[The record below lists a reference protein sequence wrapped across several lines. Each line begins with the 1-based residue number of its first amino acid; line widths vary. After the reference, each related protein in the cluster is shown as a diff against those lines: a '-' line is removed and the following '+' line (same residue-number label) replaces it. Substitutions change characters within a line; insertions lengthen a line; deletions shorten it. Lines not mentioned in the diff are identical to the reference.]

1 MIILTNQKKTNEVK
15 RGLFFLKTIA
25 ILNEGKYIRIWKMDL
40 GETGTYSTE
49 GETGNTQKLS
59 GKRESIA
66 PKKQSARP
74 RIFQVPIQR
83 CDYRDTL

>member
-1 MIILTNQKKTNEVK
+1 MGLSQKFIRLIIEKRMIILSNQKKTNEVK

-25 ILNEGKYIRIWKMDL
+25 ILNKGKYIRIWKMDL

-59 GKRESIA
+59 GKRTES
-66 PKKQSARP
+66 
-74 RIFQVPIQR
+74 
-83 CDYRDTL
+83 

>member
-1 MIILTNQKKTNEVK
+1 MGLSQKFIRLIIEKRMIIFTNQKKTNEVK

-59 GKRESIA
+59 GKRTES
-66 PKKQSARP
+66 
-74 RIFQVPIQR
+74 
-83 CDYRDTL
+83 

>member
-1 MIILTNQKKTNEVK
+1 MGLSQKFIRLIIEKRMIILTNQKKTNEAK

-25 ILNEGKYIRIWKMDL
+25 ILNGGKYIRIWKMDL

-59 GKRESIA
+59 GKRTES
-66 PKKQSARP
+66 
-74 RIFQVPIQR
+74 
-83 CDYRDTL
+83 

>member
-1 MIILTNQKKTNEVK
+1 MGLSQKFIRLIIEKRMIILTNQKKTNEVK

-59 GKRESIA
+59 GKRTES
-66 PKKQSARP
+66 
-74 RIFQVPIQR
+74 
-83 CDYRDTL
+83 